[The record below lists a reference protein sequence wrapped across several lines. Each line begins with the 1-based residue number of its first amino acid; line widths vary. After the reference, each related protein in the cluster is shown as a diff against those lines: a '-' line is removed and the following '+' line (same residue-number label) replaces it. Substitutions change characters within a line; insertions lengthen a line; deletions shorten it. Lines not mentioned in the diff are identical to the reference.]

1 MNHSTDLEN
10 AHALAGQLV
19 QLLRSQEV
27 QNTPS
32 LRAVRRRYSQALMSA
47 SPAFMLELARELV
60 AGNEFR
66 WIAYELIRAHREA
79 FGSLGEGDLEA
90 LGQGINSWWTVD
102 SFARTLAGPAWL
114 RGQVSDELILRWA
127 GSDDR
132 WWRRAALVST
142 VAWNVRS
149 QGGPGDV
156 PRTLAICRWLAS
168 DQDQMVAQALS
179 WALRELVVH
188 DTLAVRNFLDEF
200 EPVLAAQV
208 KREVR
213 NKLTSGLKNP
223 RSRS

>member
-1 MNHSTDLEN
+1 
-10 AHALAGQLV
+10 
-19 QLLRSQEV
+19 
-27 QNTPS
+27 
-32 LRAVRRRYSQALMSA
+32 
-47 SPAFMLELARELV
+47 
-60 AGNEFR
+60 
-66 WIAYELIRAHREA
+66 
-79 FGSLGEGDLEA
+79 
-90 LGQGINSWWTVD
+90 
-102 SFARTLAGPAWL
+102 
-114 RGQVSDELILRWA
+114 
-127 GSDDR
+127 
-132 WWRRAALVST
+132 
-142 VAWNVRS
+142 
-149 QGGPGDV
+149 V